1 MSRDMQV
8 KRCCDHRPTQTVLQL
23 EGDPAKKLLQG
34 QRQAGL
40 CELKATLVYVANS
53 KLVRAT

>member
-1 MSRDMQV
+1 MSRDTQV
-8 KRCCDHRPTQTVLQL
+8 KRCCDHPPTQTVLQL

-40 CELKATLVYVANS
+40 CEFKATLVYVANS
-53 KLVRAT
+53 RLARAI